1 MATHSNPSLLGLHRA
16 FVFCYK
22 LISFVHNYGDYTRDP
37 CATNIGRKISLRG
50 PHRTLLSK
58 TLKTFHYFKDIKL
71 MSRRQISLQCDGSI
85 VVLKTRNLRLILYV
99 QITYRVLQTSNRV
112 LLPTL
117 TIGRD

>member
-1 MATHSNPSLLGLHRA
+1 
-16 FVFCYK
+16 
-22 LISFVHNYGDYTRDP
+22 
-37 CATNIGRKISLRG
+37 
-50 PHRTLLSK
+50 
-58 TLKTFHYFKDIKL
+58 